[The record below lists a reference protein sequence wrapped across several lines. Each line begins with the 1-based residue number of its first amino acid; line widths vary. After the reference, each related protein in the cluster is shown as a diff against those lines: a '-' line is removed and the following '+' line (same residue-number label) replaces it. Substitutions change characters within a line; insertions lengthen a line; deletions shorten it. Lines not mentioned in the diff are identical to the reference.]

1 MTSQNV
7 CTEFDLNIIEHEQ
20 HKRQH
25 RRRRTGAKGDYVLA
39 ILVSLILQ
47 KFRKI
52 ISCFCRD
59 FSVFST
65 SLPHQQYA
73 LSMNMP
79 LSAKRSG
86 WTLALCRR
94 GRDWRELGKSTI
106 VPEDHFYCRR
116 KRGKSELKFGHSD
129 GVKISKDR
137 GKLPCALRARI
148 PVIFQPPPSTPRGE
162 IVLRHWF
169 ILEIFMQNQS
179 WSNDWYHYY
188 FLSSIYFKEGSDHW
202 TSFLLKPVV
211 GFTSEKIV
219 SLSLQKNHRKY
230 YIILF
235 YVVV

>member
-52 ISCFCRD
+52 ISCFCQD

-116 KRGKSELKFGHSD
+116 KRGKSELKFGHSG

-137 GKLPCALRARI
+137 GNLHCALRARI
-148 PVIFQPPPSTPRGE
+148 PVIFQPPPPYTPGGNSSTPLIYSWNIHAE
-162 IVLRHWF
+162 PELVKWLISLLFFCLPSTLRKGATIELH
-169 ILEIFMQNQS
+169 
-179 WSNDWYHYY
+179 
-188 FLSSIYFKEGSDHW
+188 
-202 TSFLLKPVV
+202 SF
-211 GFTSEKIV
+211 
-219 SLSLQKNHRKY
+219 
-230 YIILF
+230 
-235 YVVV
+235 